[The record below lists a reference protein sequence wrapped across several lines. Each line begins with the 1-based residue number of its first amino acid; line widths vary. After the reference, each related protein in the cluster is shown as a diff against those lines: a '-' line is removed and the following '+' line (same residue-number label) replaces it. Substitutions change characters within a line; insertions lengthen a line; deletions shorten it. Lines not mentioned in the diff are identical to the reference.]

1 MWLRSSR
8 KPSFR
13 KARTATTM
21 KTKTTLIVTVTAIAL
36 SLSAGVV
43 QAQYKTVGDDGVAAS
58 PKLRERL
65 DEYKRNHTPAP
76 APART
81 EAMLCAK
88 CTDFTFAVRDLEP
101 KGLGARTL
109 MAGGPPMKWI
119 TSHNCRGCGTK
130 WTITGVGKAKQA
142 VAIHTCTA
150 TADASCC
157 KTKPT
162 DATRAKSTQRQESQV
177 GRTVKSSAITT
188 AGDTTLNRAVGW
200 TLSQPTDM
208 P

>member
-1 MWLRSSR
+1 
-8 KPSFR
+8 
-13 KARTATTM
+13 M
-21 KTKTTLIVTVTAIAL
+21 KTTSRILIVTGIAML
-36 SLSAGVV
+36 MSAGAA
-43 QAQYKTVGDDGVAAS
+43 QAQYKAVGDDGIAAS

-65 DEYKRNHTPAP
+65 DEYKRNHSPAP
-76 APART
+76 VPA
-81 EAMLCAK
+81 EMAAMLCAK

-119 TSHNCRGCGTK
+119 TSHNCRGCGTR

-142 VAIHTCTA
+142 IAVHTCTE

-157 KTKPT
+157 KTKPIGK
-162 DATRAKSTQRQESQV
+162 APSRSGQRQD
-177 GRTVKSSAITT
+177 SADRGAVT
-188 AGDTTLNRAVGW
+188 AGTSVMASNREVGW
-200 TLSQPTDM
+200 TLSPPTDM